1 MLPLSKPHPFVEF
14 RLPDID
20 TRALLFTPNTPQQ
33 YDNQNLTQD

>member
-1 MLPLSKPHPFVEF
+1 MLPLSKLPPELEF

-20 TRALLFTPNTPQQ
+20 TQTLLIKPNTSQQ